1 MANQRKNNNK
11 MNMNMSRPS
20 MLWLYGL
27 IGAFIIGYYVF
38 GDVNDT
44 PVPSDWATVE
54 RMVEK
59 GEVEKIQVV
68 NRDQAQVFLKKEA
81 VEQYRRD
88 TVDKRF
94 RRLPETGVQLL
105 FTIGSVDSFRED
117 LKAAEQQSGQVVP
130 VVYEN
135 KANDWTNV
143 LINLLPWV
151 LIIGVWIFVMRSM
164 SRGAGGGA
172 GGGIMNVGKA
182 KAQVFDKDNSKR
194 VTFKDVAGLEEA
206 KVEIMEIVDFLKKS
220 DKYKELGAKIPKGAL
235 LVGPPGTGKT
245 LLAKAVAGEANV
257 PFLSISG
264 SDFVE
269 MFVGVGASR
278 VRDLFEQAKQKAPC
292 IVFIDEIDAIGR
304 ARGKNA
310 GFSGNDERENTL
322 NQLLTE
328 MDGFQ
333 TNTGVIVLAATN
345 RADILDKALMR
356 AGRFDRQIE
365 VGLPDVKEREEIFN
379 VHLRPLKLDPQLDRS
394 FLARQT
400 PGFSGADIANVCN
413 EAALIAARHN
423 KKFISKEDFLAAI
436 DAQEEA
442 QFGDESFTDQETE
455 QAGYRVLAV
464 TACPNGIAHTYM
476 AAEALTKAGTKLEL
490 PVKVETNGSDGAK
503 NILTREEIA
512 ACDGII
518 VAAEKKIET
527 ARFDGKPVL
536 FTRVDDGIHK
546 PEELIHKIT
555 SGEVPEFHAKGGAQA
570 AEDASAS
577 DSFGRSLYKNL
588 MNGVSHMLPFVVGG
602 GIMIALAFLLDD
614 YAIDPSNFGMNTPV
628 AAFFKT
634 VGSAAF
640 GYMLPILA
648 GFIAMSIAD
657 RPGLA
662 VGFAGG
668 VLAMNGT
675 NFAALAHGET
685 TGISG
690 GFLAALLAGFVA
702 GYVVEFLKKITEK
715 LPASLN
721 GIRPMLIYPLGG
733 ILIVGAV
740 MCGINPVMGM
750 INTAMTDWLNAL
762 GGTSKVLLGAIVAGM
777 MSVDMGGPCNK
788 AAYVFGTAALAS
800 GNYEVMAAVMVGGMV
815 PPIAIAL
822 STTFC
827 PKKWTPDERRN
838 GIVNYVMGLCFVT
851 EGAIPYA
858 AADPLRVLPSC
869 VIGAALAGALSMT
882 FGCALR
888 APHGGIF
895 VFPVVDH
902 ALMYVVALAAGSIVG
917 AVILSLLKKTRT
929 E

>member
-1 MANQRKNNNK
+1 MRITTLFSVHAIALDAAASNRDEIIDQLVELQSTHNNITDKAAYKKALYAREDEGSTYVDNGITVPHAK
-11 MNMNMSRPS
+11 TSVVTRPS
-20 MLWLYGL
+20 LAALRL
-27 IGAFIIGYYVF
+27 K
-38 GDVNDT
+38 T
-44 PVPSDWATVE
+44 PV
-54 RMVEK
+54 
-59 GEVEKIQVV
+59 
-68 NRDQAQVFLKKEA
+68 
-81 VEQYRRD
+81 QYNAED
-88 TVDKRF
+88 DGKTD
-94 RRLPETGVQLL
+94 LL
-105 FTIGSVDSFRED
+105 FAIAAPENGSLHVDMLARMMQM
-117 LKAAEQQSGQVVP
+117 L
-130 VVYEN
+130 
-135 KANDWTNV
+135 
-143 LINLLPWV
+143 
-151 LIIGVWIFVMRSM
+151 
-164 SRGAGGGA
+164 
-172 GGGIMNVGKA
+172 MN
-182 KAQVFDKDNSKR
+182 
-194 VTFKDVAGLEEA
+194 E
-206 KVEIMEIVDFLKKS
+206 
-220 DKYKELGAKIPKGAL
+220 
-235 LVGPPGTGKT
+235 
-245 LLAKAVAGEANV
+245 
-257 PFLSISG
+257 
-264 SDFVE
+264 DFVE
-269 MFVGVGASR
+269 VLRA
-278 VRDLFEQAKQKAPC
+278 AKTP
-292 IVFIDEIDAIGR
+292 
-304 ARGKNA
+304 
-310 GFSGNDERENTL
+310 
-322 NQLLTE
+322 
-328 MDGFQ
+328 
-333 TNTGVIVLAATN
+333 
-345 RADILDKALMR
+345 
-356 AGRFDRQIE
+356 
-365 VGLPDVKEREEIFN
+365 EE
-379 VHLRPLKLDPQLDRS
+379 
-394 FLARQT
+394 
-400 PGFSGADIANVCN
+400 
-413 EAALIAARHN
+413 
-423 KKFISKEDFLAAI
+423 FLAAI
-436 DAQEEA
+436 DKQEDE
-442 QFGDESFTDQETE
+442 QFGDESFTQQTIP
-455 QAGYRVLAV
+455 QTGYRILAV

-490 PVKVETNGSDGAK
+490 PTKVETNGSDGAK
-503 NILTREEIA
+503 NILTKEEIA

-518 VAAEKKIET
+518 VAADKNVET

-546 PEELIHKIT
+546 PEELINKIARGEAPIYHAKEKAA
-555 SGEVPEFHAKGGAQA
+555 SGEEAG
-570 AEDASAS
+570 AS
-577 DSFGRSLYKNL
+577 DSAVHTIYKHL

-614 YAIDPSNFGMNTPV
+614 YTIDPSNFGMNTPI

-634 VGSAAF
+634 VGGAAF

-675 NFAALAHGET
+675 NFADLASGQT

-733 ILIVGAV
+733 IFIVGAV

-750 INTAMTDWLNAL
+750 INTAMTNWLNAM

-777 MSVDMGGPCNK
+777 MSIDMGGPCNK

-822 STTFC
+822 STTFF

-858 AADPLRVLPSC
+858 AADPIRVLPSC

-902 ALMYVVALAAGSIVG
+902 AVMYVVALAAGSIVG
-917 AVILSLLKKTRT
+917 AIILSLLKKDRT
-929 E
+929 DA

>member
-1 MANQRKNNNK
+1 MRITTLFSVHAIALDAAASSRDEIIDQLVELQSTHNNITDKAAYKKALYAREDEGSTYVDNGITVPHAK
-11 MNMNMSRPS
+11 TSVVTRPS
-20 MLWLYGL
+20 LAALRL
-27 IGAFIIGYYVF
+27 K
-38 GDVNDT
+38 T
-44 PVPSDWATVE
+44 PV
-54 RMVEK
+54 
-59 GEVEKIQVV
+59 
-68 NRDQAQVFLKKEA
+68 
-81 VEQYRRD
+81 QYNAED
-88 TVDKRF
+88 DGKTD
-94 RRLPETGVQLL
+94 LL
-105 FTIGSVDSFRED
+105 FAIAAPENGSLHVDMLARMMQM
-117 LKAAEQQSGQVVP
+117 L
-130 VVYEN
+130 
-135 KANDWTNV
+135 
-143 LINLLPWV
+143 
-151 LIIGVWIFVMRSM
+151 
-164 SRGAGGGA
+164 
-172 GGGIMNVGKA
+172 MN
-182 KAQVFDKDNSKR
+182 
-194 VTFKDVAGLEEA
+194 E
-206 KVEIMEIVDFLKKS
+206 
-220 DKYKELGAKIPKGAL
+220 
-235 LVGPPGTGKT
+235 
-245 LLAKAVAGEANV
+245 
-257 PFLSISG
+257 
-264 SDFVE
+264 DFVE
-269 MFVGVGASR
+269 VLRA
-278 VRDLFEQAKQKAPC
+278 AKTP
-292 IVFIDEIDAIGR
+292 
-304 ARGKNA
+304 
-310 GFSGNDERENTL
+310 
-322 NQLLTE
+322 
-328 MDGFQ
+328 
-333 TNTGVIVLAATN
+333 
-345 RADILDKALMR
+345 
-356 AGRFDRQIE
+356 
-365 VGLPDVKEREEIFN
+365 EE
-379 VHLRPLKLDPQLDRS
+379 
-394 FLARQT
+394 
-400 PGFSGADIANVCN
+400 
-413 EAALIAARHN
+413 
-423 KKFISKEDFLAAI
+423 FLAAI
-436 DAQEEA
+436 DKQEDE
-442 QFGDESFTDQETE
+442 QFGDESFTQQTIP
-455 QAGYRVLAV
+455 QTGYRILAV

-476 AAEALTKAGTKLEL
+476 AAEALTKAGAKLEL
-490 PVKVETNGSDGAK
+490 PTKVETNGSDGAK
-503 NILTREEIA
+503 NILTKEEIA

-518 VAAEKKIET
+518 VAADKNVET

-546 PEELIHKIT
+546 PEELINKIARGEAPIYHAKEKAA
-555 SGEVPEFHAKGGAQA
+555 SGEEAG
-570 AEDASAS
+570 AS
-577 DSFGRSLYKNL
+577 DSAVHTIYKHL

-614 YAIDPSNFGMNTPV
+614 YTIDPSNFGMNTPI

-634 VGSAAF
+634 VGGAAF

-675 NFAALAHGET
+675 NFADLASGQT

-733 ILIVGAV
+733 ILIMGAV

-750 INTAMTDWLNAL
+750 INTAMTNWLNAM

-777 MSVDMGGPCNK
+777 MSIDMGGPCNK

-822 STTFC
+822 STTFF

-858 AADPLRVLPSC
+858 AADPIRVLPSC

-902 ALMYVVALAAGSIVG
+902 AVMYVVALAAGSIVG
-917 AVILSLLKKTRT
+917 AIILSLLKKDRT
-929 E
+929 DA